1 MHTLVV
7 YDIEDD
13 RIRNKIIT
21 ACKDYGL
28 TRIQYSAFMGEI
40 DHNRRGELQ
49 KRIKKILGQ
58 NRGKV
63 NFFPICDKDF
73 RLMKEILVG
82 EMPY

>member
-7 YDIEDD
+7 YDIESDK
-13 RIRNKIIT
+13 IRNRVIT

-28 TRIQYSAFMGEI
+28 SRIQFSAFLGEI
-40 DHNRRGELQ
+40 GHNRRQELE
-49 KRIKKILGQ
+49 KRIRKILGK

-73 RLMKEILVG
+73 GLMKEIVVG
-82 EMPY
+82 EMKY